1 MDEQI
6 ATVEAKSDQRRSGT
20 RFGVVAVACLVAV
33 LAAAQLMT
41 AGLPWSGSESSP
53 FGVVGDAMS
62 TACET
67 LPHVGVSMAGDNVL
81 MDFTNPAGGVSIDEA
96 PALLAEHGVD
106 VQFAVQ
112 PLDGQP
118 VGRIVADGGA
128 GDTTPVVDAGVVAR
142 AGGAPSEL
150 SLPTSMR
157 GSVWFTLA
165 CTPR

>member
-1 MDEQI
+1 MGEQI
-6 ATVEAKSDQRRSGT
+6 ATVEAKSPWRRSGT
-20 RFGVVAVACLVAV
+20 RFGVVAVACVAV
-33 LAAAQLMT
+33 LAAAQLVS
-41 AGLPWSGSESSP
+41 AGLLWGGSESAP

-67 LPHVGVSMAGDNVL
+67 LPRVGVSTAEGSVL
-81 MDFTNPAGGVSIDEA
+81 VDFTNPAGGVSIDEA
-96 PALLAEHGVD
+96 SALLAEHGVD

-112 PLDGQP
+112 ALDGQP

-128 GDTTPVVDAGVVAR
+128 GDSTPVVDAGVVAR

-150 SLPTSMR
+150 SLPTWMR